1 MVCARADMVEGIRI
15 GRRAVFVPSSMVHML
30 CSTVAGAETECA
42 FLQLYA
48 HYCTGGLRC
57 AFNCISGVLVIVYG
71 VSLEEALCIW
81 WVKACWLVWW

>member
-1 MVCARADMVEGIRI
+1 MVCARADVVEGTRI

-48 HYCTGGLRC
+48 QYC
-57 AFNCISGVLVIVYG
+57 Y
-71 VSLEEALCIW
+71 W
-81 WVKACWLVWW
+81 WAEMCFELYI